1 MTEPPGPPRPDDE
14 AENDPDFSPACDEPD
29 VVDPSHAAAEWEA
42 MSQDYGPFEIPD
54 LVAAWVSDPA
64 GDWDG
69 PFVGNVVVLP
79 GAAPA
84 AVARIREHYGGPL
97 CVVERDAPTA
107 DELASVRDELL
118 DGPARAALGPV
129 QDAFT
134 DERAGVVVATVWLAD
149 EAAVAYA
156 ARRWGDLVQLHG
168 LLQPA

>member
-1 MTEPPGPPRPDDE
+1 
-14 AENDPDFSPACDEPD
+14 
-29 VVDPSHAAAEWEA
+29 

-134 DERAGVVVATVWLAD
+134 DERGGVVVATVWLAD